1 MKRIVLGVTIAL
13 VVVAATGAGLAVARP
28 DLVPAWAGIDPA
40 RLPSWARLAAAA
52 PGPVDYGL
60 YCKEH
65 GVPEKFCTLCHEEL
79 TGTLLLCTEHGG
91 IPEDICTLCHPEAE
105 AKYDLAM
112 CTEHDLP
119 EQFCGE
125 CGNGPGAAAAL
136 PDDGWCAAHNMPGA
150 WCIEC
155 KAAGG
160 CATGDHADHPGHEDH
175 AGHAHGPAEAEV
187 CRVPLPIVRLRTPG
201 PAARLGIETAPAR
214 QERLVPRLLA
224 NAETAFDA
232 NRCAEVYPRVGG
244 FLREARADLG
254 QPVRRGEVLAVVD
267 SAEISGAKSRFL
279 AARSAAELAK
289 VAYDRTAKL
298 TERGALPAKN
308 ELEALTA
315 LNQAQAEMMDA
326 EQALRNFGFADAD
339 LARIA
344 EAKDTSSLL
353 DVVAPIDGVITARHA
368 VRGEAVQPTTQLFD
382 VTDTSRMWLWV
393 DVYEADI
400 AAVALGQ
407 PVRFIIP
414 GVDGAESEGT
424 VTWVGV
430 QVDPT
435 TRTTRV
441 RAELANP
448 DGRLR
453 ANLFGQ
459 AEIQLGEERQ
469 AVVVPKAAV
478 QRKDD
483 ADVVFL
489 LQDDGVYRPQRVVAR
504 PVDRRDVVEVAWGL
518 QDGQR
523 VVTKGS
529 FLLKTEIM
537 KGAIGAGCC
546 E

>member
-1 MKRIVLGVTIAL
+1 MKRIVLGGTIAL
-13 VVVAATGAGLAVARP
+13 AVIALTGAGLAAARP
-28 DLVPAWAGIDPA
+28 DWVPAWTYINPA
-40 RLPSWARLAAAA
+40 RLPSWARLA
-52 PGPVDYGL
+52 GPSSGAVDYGL

-65 GVPEKFCTLCHEEL
+65 GVPEKFCTLCHAEL
-79 TGTLLLCTEHGG
+79 AETLMLCTEHGG
-91 IPEDICTLCHPEAE
+91 IPEDICTLCHPEVE
-105 AKYDLAM
+105 AKYDLVM
-112 CTEHDLP
+112 CPEHDLP
-119 EQFCGE
+119 EHFCAQ

-136 PDDGWCAAHNMPGA
+136 PDDGWCATHNKPEA
-150 WCIEC
+150 LCAQCLADPESHNAD
-155 KAAGG
+155 AA
-160 CATGDHADHPGHEDH
+160 AK
-175 AGHAHGPAEAEV
+175 V
-187 CRVPLPIVRLRTPG
+187 CRQPLPLVRLASG
-201 PAARLGIETAPAR
+201 SLAQEVGIETAPAR
-214 QERLVPRLLA
+214 KEHLTPRLVA

-232 NRCAEVYPRVGG
+232 NRCAEVYPRVNG
-244 FLREARADLG
+244 FLREVRVDLG

-267 SAEISGAKSRFL
+267 SAEISAAKSRFL
-279 AARSAAELAK
+279 TARAATELAR
-289 VAYDRTAKL
+289 VAYERTAKL
-298 TERGALPAKN
+298 TERGSLPAKN

-315 LNQAQAEMMDA
+315 LNQAKAEMMEA
-326 EQALRNFGFADAD
+326 EQALHNFGFADAELD
-339 LARIA
+339 RIA

-400 AAVALGQ
+400 ASVALGQ
-407 PVRFIIP
+407 PVRFTIP
-414 GVDGAESEGT
+414 GVEGTASEGT

-453 ANLFGQ
+453 ANLFGR
-459 AEIQLGEERQ
+459 AEIQVGEERQ

-478 QRKDD
+478 QSKDG
-483 ADVVFL
+483 ADLVFL
-489 LQDDGVYRPQRVVAR
+489 RQEDGVYRPQRIVAK
-504 PVDRRDVVEVAWGL
+504 PTDRADVLEVAWGL
-518 QDGQR
+518 EPGQR
-523 VVTKGS
+523 VVTTGS
-529 FLLKTEIM
+529 YLLKTEIM

>member
-1 MKRIVLGVTIAL
+1 MKRIVLGGTIAL
-13 VVVAATGAGLAVARP
+13 LVVALAGAGLAAARP
-28 DLVPAWAGIDPA
+28 DLVPAWIGIDPA
-40 RLPSWARLAAAA
+40 RLPGWARLT
-52 PGPVDYGL
+52 GPASGAVDYGL
-60 YCKEH
+60 YSKEH
-65 GVPEKFCTLCHEEL
+65 GAPEKFCTLCHEEL
-79 TGTLLLCTEHGG
+79 TGTLMLCAEHGD
-91 IPEDICTLCHPEAE
+91 IPEDICTLCHPEVE

-112 CTEHDLP
+112 CTEHGLP
-119 EQFCGE
+119 EHFCAQ
-125 CGNGPGAAAAL
+125 CGNGPGAAASL

-150 WCIEC
+150 WCPEC
-155 KAAGG
+155 TAAGG
-160 CATGDHADHPGHEDH
+160 CATGDHADHDHADHDH
-175 AGHAHGPAEAEV
+175 AGHAHGSEAEV
-187 CRVPLPIVRLRTPG
+187 CRVPLPVVRLRTAGLAP
-201 PAARLGIETAPAR
+201 RLGIETAPAR
-214 QERLVPRLLA
+214 QERLVPRLAA

-232 NRCAEVYPRVGG
+232 NRCAEVYPRVNG
-244 FLREARADLG
+244 FLREVRVDLG
-254 QPVRRGEVLAVVD
+254 RPVRRGEVLAVVD
-267 SAEISGAKSRFL
+267 SAEISAAKGRFL
-279 AARSAAELAK
+279 AARSAAELAR
-289 VAYDRTAKL
+289 VAYERTAKL

-315 LNQAQAEMMDA
+315 LSQARAEMMDA
-326 EQALRNFGFADAD
+326 EQALRNFGFADEQ

-382 VTDTSRMWLWV
+382 VTDTSRMWLWI

-400 AAVALGQ
+400 ASVALGQ
-407 PVRFIIP
+407 PVRFTVP
-414 GVDGAESEGT
+414 GSEGTAYEGT

-459 AEIQLGEERQ
+459 AEVQVGDERQ

-489 LQDDGVYRPQRVVAR
+489 PQEGGVYRPQRVVAR
-504 PVDRRDVVEVAWGL
+504 PIDRRDVVEVAWGL
-518 QDGQR
+518 EPGQP